1 MLGSVQWLEWVLCG
15 FRVEHVVSSKATTW
29 PLVCDELTAVHVL
42 QPDEVFLPP
51 KQLPSAAQTPSK
63 VGQCDIDASAP

>member
-1 MLGSVQWLEWVLCG
+1 M
-15 FRVEHVVSSKATTW
+15 ATW

-51 KQLPSAAQTPSK
+51 KHLLSAAQTPLK
-63 VGQCDIDASAP
+63 VGQCGIDASAPWFCCHRLCQLHPLLTALGSSAW